1 MISATT
7 RSVVLLLAVGASATA
22 QIPESEFAARR
33 DSLARRI
40 DSGVVVAFG
49 GRTPVTDFGT
59 FHQLPAFHYLTNFDE
74 PDAAMVMVVRGG
86 KGSTTLFITPAEP
99 RAAFYYGWRPD
110 SAAIRRIHNLN
121 ARSFSS
127 LAAVTDSLFGRS

>member
-1 MISATT
+1 MKTLTLALVCAAQ
-7 RSVVLLLAVGASATA
+7 VVAA
-22 QIPESEFAARR
+22 QIPEREFAARR

-40 DSGVVVAFG
+40 DSGVVIAFG

-86 KGSTTLFITPAEP
+86 KGTTTLFITPAEP
-99 RAAFYYGWRPD
+99 RSAFYYGWRPD

-121 ARSFSS
+121 ARAFSS
-127 LAAVTDSLFGRS
+127 LVAA